1 MRRIVAIEGREMD
14 ENRDLTLQRIEKK
27 IGVCNGEKNQ
37 YRSTR
42 SLSLSV
48 FLFEII

>member
-27 IGVCNGEKNQ
+27 NRCM
-37 YRSTR
+37 
-42 SLSLSV
+42 
-48 FLFEII
+48 